1 MKKTLRH
8 WAVTAVGAAA
18 ALAFTSCAYDP
29 SYSSVGGS
37 YSTGYGDGYGYGS
50 SNFSTSVFV
59 ATGSPRW
66 GYDPYRYSYYDYSR
80 RSYYD
85 PYLNGYYPVGYLP
98 PIIYGV
104 PHPYGYRRGY
114 CPPPSYVRYNTVP
127 NYRNREYAY
136 RNSNYGWAKQVRQQP
151 VTRGRVQDQHPGRQ
165 TANNGYRADSR
176 TSNNGYSTD
185 SRTATNQR
193 NSSRENPGIRPSGG
207 SSSRQTQGRTG
218 SQQGVK
224 PGVREQRGASLPQS
238 YNTPVTRSSANKN
251 PYAQGNSNARSQSR
265 QPGQAA
271 AQGGN
276 RSAGRTNQ
284 PQPQAQPRKGNQG
297 GGNQGG
303 GNQRGDDG
311 GRQEEKRGVRSL
323 GRG

>member
-1 MKKTLRH
+1 MKKLLRN
-8 WAVTAVGAAA
+8 WAMTAVGAAA

-29 SYSSVGGS
+29 YYSSAGGS
-37 YSTGYGDGYGYGS
+37 YSSGYGDGYGYGS

-59 ATGSPRW
+59 ATGNPRW
-66 GYDPYRYSYYDYSR
+66 GYDPYRYSYYDYQR

-85 PYLNGYYPVGYLP
+85 PYLSGYYPVGYLP
-98 PIIYGV
+98 PIVYGV

-136 RNSNYGWAKQVRQQP
+136 RNSNYGWARQVRQQP
-151 VTRGRVQDQHPGRQ
+151 VTKGRVQDQHPGRQ
-165 TANNGYRADSR
+165 TASNGYR
-176 TSNNGYSTD
+176 TD

-193 NSSRENPGIRPSGG
+193 NSSRETSGIRPSGG
-207 SSSRQTQGRTG
+207 GSNYQSQGRTS

-224 PGVREQRGASLPQS
+224 PGVREQRGASLPQA
-238 YNTPVTRSSANKN
+238 YNTPITRSSANKK
-251 PYAQGNSNARSQSR
+251 PYAQGNSSARSQSR
-265 QPGQAA
+265 PSNQPA

-276 RSAGRTNQ
+276 RGAGRSNQ
-284 PQPQAQPRKGNQG
+284 PQAQPQAQPRKGNQG
-297 GGNQGG
+297 GGNQ
-303 GNQRGDDG
+303 RSDDS

>member
-1 MKKTLRH
+1 MKKLLRH
-8 WAVTAVGAAA
+8 WAVTAAGVAV

-29 SYSSVGGS
+29 YYSSVGGS
-37 YSTGYGDGYGYGS
+37 YSSGYGDGYGYGS

-59 ATGSPRW
+59 STGNPRW
-66 GYDPYRYSYYDYSR
+66 GYDPYCYSYYDYSR
-80 RSYYD
+80 RCYYD
-85 PYLNGYYPVGYLP
+85 PYLNGYYPVGYRP
-98 PIIYGV
+98 PIVYGV

-136 RNSNYGWAKQVRQQP
+136 RNSSYGWAKQVRQQP
-151 VTRGRVQDQHPGRQ
+151 VTKGRVQDQHPGRQ
-165 TANNGYRADSR
+165 TANNGYR
-176 TSNNGYSTD
+176 TD
-185 SRTATNQR
+185 SRSAINPR
-193 NSSRENPGIRPSGG
+193 SSSRETPGIRPSG
-207 SSSRQTQGRTG
+207 SATSRQIQGRTS

-224 PGVREQRGASLPQS
+224 PGVRQQKGASLPQA

-251 PYAQGNSNARSQSR
+251 PYAQGNSKVRSQSK
-265 QPGQAA
+265 QPGQPSI
-271 AQGGN
+271 QGGS
-276 RSAGRTNQ
+276 RGAGRTNQ
-284 PQPQAQPRKGNQG
+284 PQAQPR

-303 GNQRGDDG
+303 GNQRGNDGG